1 MRFSPM
7 WVYVE
12 AYRAVS
18 FRRTRQL
25 VASFACSLAAIS
37 RIAQFIKIAMKNFF
51 SFAKYN
57 CQHYAVVSL
66 GYTPRAVWDVLKFA

>member
-1 MRFSPM
+1 MYFSPC
-7 WVYVE
+7 VFVE
-12 AYRAVS
+12 ALYRAVS
-18 FRRTRQL
+18 FREYDSL

-51 SFAKYN
+51 SFAKNN

-66 GYTPRAVWDVLKFA
+66 GYTPEAWVWDV